1 LWNIQEFEIIKIT
14 VFSIF
19 FKGVK
24 MVDRLFGALI
34 ISLALLTSALVS
46 VILSEEGFIFSVVCI
61 GLATFIGII
70 LLTNRDEKTR
80 RTISNEEIEKELEEE
95 LTKG

>member
-1 LWNIQEFEIIKIT
+1 
-14 VFSIF
+14 
-19 FKGVK
+19 

-61 GLATFIGII
+61 GLAALIGIM
-70 LLTNRDEKTR
+70 LLTNRDEKPR
-80 RTISNEEIEKELEEE
+80 RTVSNEEIEKELEEE
-95 LTKG
+95 ITKG

>member
-1 LWNIQEFEIIKIT
+1 
-14 VFSIF
+14 
-19 FKGVK
+19 

-46 VILSEEGFIFSVVCI
+46 VILSEEGFIFSGVCI
-61 GLATFIGII
+61 GLAALIGIM
-70 LLTNRDEKTR
+70 LLTNREENTR
-80 RTISNEEIEKELEEE
+80 RTLSNEEIEKELEEE